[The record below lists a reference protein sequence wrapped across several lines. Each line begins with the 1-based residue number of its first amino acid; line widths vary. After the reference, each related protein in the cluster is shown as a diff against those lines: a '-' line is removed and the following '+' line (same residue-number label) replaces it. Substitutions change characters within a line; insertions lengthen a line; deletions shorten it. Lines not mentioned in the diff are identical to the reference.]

1 MSAEA
6 RLIRVFTS
14 AVPRTQVV
22 VSGRGAVAAVG
33 RQSAVITAEKNITR
47 VVAKRDP
54 VPVVV
59 KNQHT
64 RVVGAGA
71 QGPKGIDG
79 LNGSGYWTDN
89 FVLTLAQH
97 AARAVNLDYTPLDP
111 SKVELVPYGGPE
123 QRSTVDFVVTGNVL
137 SWDGLAL
144 ELLLDVGSAFSVRYQ
159 K

>member
-1 MSAEA
+1 MQAIGRTAS
-6 RLIRVFTS
+6 LL
-14 AVPRTQVV
+14 AVDR
-22 VSGRGAVAAVG
+22 
-33 RQSAVITAEKNITR
+33 NITR
-47 VVAKRDP
+47 VVAKHDP
-54 VPVVV
+54 QPVVV
-59 KNQHT
+59 RNQHT

-79 LNGSGYWTDN
+79 VNGSGYWTDN
-89 FVLTLAQH
+89 FVLSALQH
-97 AARAVNLDYTPLDP
+97 AAKAVNLEYTPLDP
-111 SKVELVPYGGPE
+111 TKVELVPYGGPE